1 MPEIKPKSR
10 RKLNRA
16 QISEI
21 LERNVMLYKAEATFV
36 HYLVDL
42 ALYLLEYEYDW
53 ESAAT
58 GTLPPGASATPS
70 TGSGTS
76 VLPAHTATPIP
87 SGARTTAQIG
97 LAAPP
102 DPAAVPH
109 SPAVVSAA
117 ASIAPRP
124 DPRRSGDTPRILT
137 VAAHNTNLKPI
148 RRLCPYCGTQVG
160 EALVCPSC
168 RNLTR

>member
-1 MPEIKPKSR
+1 MPEIKPKPR

-16 QISEI
+16 QVSEI
-21 LERNVMLYKAEATFV
+21 LERNVTLYKAEPTFV

-53 ESAAT
+53 ESGASGA
-58 GTLPPGASATPS
+58 LPPGASATPS
-70 TGSGTS
+70 TGSGVPAQVGPS
-76 VLPAHTATPIP
+76 VATV
-87 SGARTTAQIG
+87 S
-97 LAAPP
+97 
-102 DPAAVPH
+102 DPAA
-109 SPAVVSAA
+109 PASAPVVSAA

-124 DPRRSGDTPRILT
+124 DPRRSGDTPRILS
-137 VAAHNTNLKPI
+137 VAAHATNLKPI

-160 EALVCPSC
+160 DALVCPSC